1 MLHTADEQQ
10 NGSPDSA
17 DEDVL
22 PSVSLDD
29 DEGSSGVGL
38 AAAAAVSAA
47 MARAWATAASREQR
61 AVAAAAA
68 AGGGGGQAGGKG
80 VAGREPGTTSS
91 GRAGF
96 RLVATVTNKMGE
108 NLCRCLVTAAA
119 CFSQPFLPPDVLC
132 HDHRK

>member
-1 MLHTADEQQ
+1 MVSQLSSTHHRYSAFIALPHCVRHCKHCPPADEQQ
-10 NGSPDSA
+10 AGEGP
-17 DEDVL
+17 DEDIL

-29 DEGSSGVGL
+29 DDGSSGVGL

-61 AVAAAAA
+61 AVAAAA
-68 AGGGGGQAGGKG
+68 GGGQGGGK
-80 VAGREPGTTSS
+80 VAGREPGGSSS

-108 NLCRCLVTAAA
+108 PQPAA
-119 CFSQPFLPPDVLC
+119 V
-132 HDHRK
+132 

>member
-1 MLHTADEQQ
+1 MNLFVCLLFAAPPCCPADEQQ
-10 NGSPDSA
+10 NGFSA

-29 DEGSSGVGL
+29 NEGSSGVGL

-108 NLCRCLVTAAA
+108 RTGV
-119 CFSQPFLPPDVLC
+119 VV
-132 HDHRK
+132 